1 MPKLYTIGEVSELLN
16 VPKSTIRFW
25 DEQGLI
31 HSLRHEENGYRMFNI
46 DDIFQIYDI
55 NFYRK
60 LDVPIKQMKNLY
72 GKTIEEHYAT
82 IAETEQRIKQ
92 EKISLQKKHEE
103 ILARKEQLKLMI
115 DNRGITK
122 ETIPFAAIVIV
133 DSDDILDSKAYLEN
147 YASFG
152 GYFDFSLSDEMI
164 YGFCT
169 DQTSATIP
177 LSKIVWYNQPGK
189 TYHLFLLQVEVNH
202 TEKNNIEEV
211 RLTLAQRGYQ
221 TGNVIGQY
229 LLTKQTE
236 EGVYH
241 EYYLGWIESQKVEA
255 DLTNEDKQK

>member
-92 EKISLQKKHEE
+92 EKISLQKNMKKSW
-103 ILARKEQLKLMI
+103 L
-115 DNRGITK
+115 
-122 ETIPFAAIVIV
+122 
-133 DSDDILDSKAYLEN
+133 
-147 YASFG
+147 
-152 GYFDFSLSDEMI
+152 
-164 YGFCT
+164 
-169 DQTSATIP
+169 
-177 LSKIVWYNQPGK
+177 
-189 TYHLFLLQVEVNH
+189 
-202 TEKNNIEEV
+202 EKNN
-211 RLTLAQRGYQ
+211 
-221 TGNVIGQY
+221 
-229 LLTKQTE
+229 
-236 EGVYH
+236 
-241 EYYLGWIESQKVEA
+241 
-255 DLTNEDKQK
+255 

>member
-147 YASFG
+147 YASFWWV
-152 GYFDFSLSDEMI
+152 F
-164 YGFCT
+164 
-169 DQTSATIP
+169 
-177 LSKIVWYNQPGK
+177 
-189 TYHLFLLQVEVNH
+189 
-202 TEKNNIEEV
+202 
-211 RLTLAQRGYQ
+211 
-221 TGNVIGQY
+221 
-229 LLTKQTE
+229 
-236 EGVYH
+236 
-241 EYYLGWIESQKVEA
+241 
-255 DLTNEDKQK
+255 